1 MVDGEDIIPQQSKS
15 FSSGEMYSIA
25 FIARF
30 LFCCLFSLLSFLY
43 LNSSFQFF
51 FKIRVVV
58 REGKRVLS
66 KNASSS
72 LRGGLL
78 RPTMTTRSL
87 VLGDEEVFSLTL
99 SLSLC
104 FSLSLSLI
112 TLLSLRKK
120 KIVCVFL
127 CVCLSLFSSL
137 LFSPLSL
144 FFIACCVARKTL
156 TLPALD
162 ACIARLRCVARR
174 EKRHHRIETPGSRKN
189 TRERGRLGK
198 ETHPRENDDEKKAT
212 RGIQRKE
219 GRVPCFVWA
228 SQRGWSSFI
237 ERMDSGNIV
246 RVFVCACVCVC
257 DACACERVQKY

>member
-1 MVDGEDIIPQQSKS
+1 M
-15 FSSGEMYSIA
+15 
-25 FIARF
+25 
-30 LFCCLFSLLSFLY
+30 C
-43 LNSSFQFF
+43 
-51 FKIRVVV
+51 
-58 REGKRVLS
+58 
-66 KNASSS
+66 
-72 LRGGLL
+72 
-78 RPTMTTRSL
+78 
-87 VLGDEEVFSLTL
+87 L
-99 SLSLC
+99 SLSL
-104 FSLSLSLI
+104 FSS
-112 TLLSLRKK
+112 LLSL
-120 KIVCVFL
+120 
-127 CVCLSLFSSL
+127 LFSSL

-174 EKRHHRIETPGSRKN
+174 EKASSNRDAGKSEEHAK
-189 TRERGRLGK
+189 RGRLGRNPPSGK
-198 ETHPRENDDEKKAT
+198 QDDEKKA

>member
-1 MVDGEDIIPQQSKS
+1 M
-15 FSSGEMYSIA
+15 
-25 FIARF
+25 
-30 LFCCLFSLLSFLY
+30 
-43 LNSSFQFF
+43 
-51 FKIRVVV
+51 
-58 REGKRVLS
+58 
-66 KNASSS
+66 SS
-72 LRGGLL
+72 LC
-78 RPTMTTRSL
+78 
-87 VLGDEEVFSLTL
+87 V
-99 SLSLC
+99 
-104 FSLSLSLI
+104 SLSLSL
-112 TLLSLRKK
+112 LFSSL
-120 KIVCVFL
+120 
-127 CVCLSLFSSL
+127 LFSSL

-198 ETHPRENDDEKKAT
+198 ETHPRENPDDEKKA

>member
-66 KNASSS
+66 KNASS
-72 LRGGLL
+72 LRGDLL

-87 VLGDEEVFSLTL
+87 VLGDEEIFSLTL

-144 FFIACCVARKTL
+144 FFYCLLCCAQNFDPSCAGRLHCSPEMCGATRVKASSNRDAGKSEEYARTRAVRERNPPSGK
-156 TLPALD
+156 
-162 ACIARLRCVARR
+162 RRR
-174 EKRHHRIETPGSRKN
+174 EKSD
-189 TRERGRLGK
+189 ERYS
-198 ETHPRENDDEKKAT
+198 
-212 RGIQRKE
+212 KE
-219 GRVPCFVWA
+219 GR
-228 SQRGWSSFI
+228 SSTVL
-237 ERMDSGNIV
+237 RLGLAA
-246 RVFVCACVCVC
+246 RVVLFHRAHGFW
-257 DACACERVQKY
+257 